1 MTGVVGDDARPCISL
16 IAEPLKRAIKHNVA
30 LKPGLAGLCGISM
43 AGKINRC
50 NIVARRAAPDLIAYR
65 GLKGLCAGACPL
77 NDAIYLRRVA
87 KLDEP

>member
-1 MTGVVGDDARPCISL
+1 
-16 IAEPLKRAIKHNVA
+16 
-30 LKPGLAGLCGISM
+30 M

-50 NIVARRAAPDLIAYR
+50 NIVERRARALHRPYLIAYR